1 MWTFVLSLNGI
12 SLFVPRFH
20 RHCHRRRCY
29 WCCCCCFC
37 QIIIVIQHFPIFGMK
52 IYAIYAITYTI
63 IMTIMSH
70 TKIWADIN
78 SILNDPLTL
87 LVHKFFAAELKCDWL
102 EFMISFLKWITNSWR
117 MSCSFE
123 LTKSES
129 ELWNWNVLRNFTL
142 IDAWR
147 EMNQAAAEWKN
158 YESISKF
165 RWNNKDF
172 KISQ

>member
-29 WCCCCCFC
+29 WCCRCFC
-37 QIIIVIQHFPIFGMK
+37 QIIIAIQHFPIFGMK

-102 EFMISFLKWITNSWR
+102 EFMISFLKWMTNSWR
-117 MSCSFE
+117 MSCSFN

-129 ELWNWNVLRNFTL
+129 ELWNWGILHLLMLDEKWIRRQQNEKLWEHFE
-142 IDAWR
+142 IQ
-147 EMNQAAAEWKN
+147 MK
-158 YESISKF
+158 
-165 RWNNKDF
+165 
-172 KISQ
+172 